1 MNTTAARPAVFVDR
15 DKTLIEDPGYIS
27 HPAQVKLLPGVAEA
41 IATLR
46 GAGYPVVVVTNQS
59 GVARGLITEEQLAAV
74 HQRLQE
80 LLQEHGTGVDAIYY
94 CPYLEGPRALVESY
108 RRTSSL
114 RKPQPGML
122 LAAARDLKLD
132 LKASWM
138 VGDSGIDIEAGRAA
152 GCRTICLESTS
163 GAEVAADHRAAD
175 LLAAARLILAED
187 AAAAGPSG
195 PVDPVGGVGLSPS
208 DNPERPSSSLV
219 APPPEAEIHAPET
232 GAEKRQSRAELDL
245 LGQIVEELR
254 LLRRQHQHE
263 DFSIARL
270 AAAMAQAV
278 AICTI
283 AYGLYAW
290 ATGNGNAA
298 TLGLLAGI
306 AFQVMALAFF
316 AAAVKR

>member
-15 DKTLIEDPGYIS
+15 DKTLIEDPGYVS
-27 HPAQVKLLPGVAEA
+27 DPAQVKLLPGVAEA

-80 LLQEHGTGVDAIYY
+80 LLQKHGTGVDAIYY
-94 CPYLEGPRALVESY
+94 CPYLDGPEAVVESY
-108 RRTSSL
+108 CRASSL

-122 LAAARDLKLD
+122 LAAARDLILD

-138 VGDSGIDIEAGRAA
+138 VGDSWKDIEAGRAA
-152 GCRTICLESTS
+152 GCRTICLESTAS
-163 GAEVAADHRAAD
+163 AEVVADHQATD
-175 LLAAARLILAED
+175 LLAAARLILAKD
-187 AAAAGPSG
+187 DAAAGPPG
-195 PVDPVGGVGLSPS
+195 PVEAVGGAGLVPPG
-208 DNPERPSSSLV
+208 NPERPSFSPV
-219 APPPEAEIHAPET
+219 APPPKAEIHTPEA
-232 GAEKRQSRAELDL
+232 GAEKRLSRAELDL

-254 LLRRQHQHE
+254 LLRRQQQHE
-263 DFSIARL
+263 DFSLARL

-290 ATGNGNAA
+290 AMGNGNAA

-316 AAAVKR
+316 TAAIKK